1 MPEEIGKYSHLQKRE
16 SESGNQWSSDNGAT
30 AWEKL
35 LCEEKNQNVELI
47 YKTQLE
53 FDSNRLPKVDHCGQG
68 STTKP
73 SSRKEK
79 ETNSVET
86 K

>member
-1 MPEEIGKYSHLQKRE
+1 MG
-16 SESGNQWSSDNGAT
+16 
-30 AWEKL
+30 KL
-35 LCEEKNQNVELI
+35 LREEKNQNLELI
-47 YKTQLE
+47 YKTELE